1 MKLLKIKGLTK
12 KEISLIPRSF
22 DVVGDILIFSDFPP
36 ELENKMEVIGKYFLD
51 THKSVKVILRKV
63 KQYSGKFRTA
73 QMRILAGERR
83 KETIYIEHGC
93 KFKLHTEKTYFSSRL
108 SNERKRIYNQV
119 KQDETV
125 LVMFSG
131 VGPYP
136 IVISKNMGAK
146 EIYGVELNPFA
157 HEYAK
162 KNIILNKVNNV
173 KLFLGDVNEVLPKL
187 KKKFDRII
195 MPLPKDAS
203 AFLNLALSKIKKNAI
218 IHFYDFLDKRDI
230 PGKAIDKINLV
241 CSENKFEI
249 LNIVKCGQYS
259 PGKYR
264 ICIDFRII

>member
-1 MKLLKIKGLTK
+1 
-12 KEISLIPRSF
+12 
-22 DVVGDILIFSDFPP
+22 
-36 ELENKMEVIGKYFLD
+36 
-51 THKSVKVILRKV
+51 
-63 KQYSGKFRTA
+63 
-73 QMRILAGERR
+73 
-83 KETIYIEHGC
+83 
-93 KFKLHTEKTYFSSRL
+93 
-108 SNERKRIYNQV
+108 
-119 KQDETV
+119 
-125 LVMFSG
+125 MFSG

-136 IVISKNMGAK
+136 IVISKNTGAK